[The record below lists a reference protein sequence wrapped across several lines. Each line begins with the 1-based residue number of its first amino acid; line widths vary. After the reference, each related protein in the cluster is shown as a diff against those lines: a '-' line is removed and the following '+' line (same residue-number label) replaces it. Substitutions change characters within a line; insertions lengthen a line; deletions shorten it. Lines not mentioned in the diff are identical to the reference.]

1 MDCNSQIHDELK
13 NMDPEESTGPFCD
26 RLLVE
31 VDEVEAEKVI
41 ESCCREQDMENVNGM
56 NVCINCGSVHGYD
69 YVPEHVNFY
78 ENMYKIRRK
87 SVYHRKYHIENV
99 LNSICYRNRVQL
111 THNQRNRIYKV
122 LAEIDSILYKINDGR
137 KRMISIKFILK
148 QLFKMLRL
156 PYKDIQVTKSKKTV
170 RYYKQ
175 YWEKVQLLIGDRIQS
190 IISV

>member
-1 MDCNSQIHDELK
+1 MRCNTQIHDELK
-13 NMDPEESTGPFCD
+13 NMGEPTCPFCD

-31 VDEVEAEKVI
+31 VDKVEVDEVVEL
-41 ESCCREQDMENVNGM
+41 CCSEYDMENVNGM
-56 NVCINCGSVHGYD
+56 NICINCGSIHGYD
-69 YVPEHVNFY
+69 YVSEYVDLH

-122 LAEIDSILYKINDGR
+122 FTEINSILHKINDGR
-137 KRMISIKFILK
+137 KRIIQIKFILM
-148 QLFKMLRL
+148 QLFKMLGL
-156 PYKDIQVTKSKKTV
+156 PYKDIQVTKSEETLT
-170 RYYKQ
+170 YYKQ
-175 YWEKVQLLIGDRIQS
+175 YWAKVQLLIGDKIQS

>member
-1 MDCNSQIHDELK
+1 MDCNSVIHDELK
-13 NMDPEESTGPFCD
+13 SMGEPTCPFCD

-31 VDEVEAEKVI
+31 VDKVEVDKVV
-41 ESCCREQDMENVNGM
+41 ESCCCEQDMENVNGM
-56 NVCINCGSVHGYD
+56 NVCIYCGSVHGYD

-137 KRMISIKFILK
+137 KRMISIKFIIK
-148 QLFKMLRL
+148 QLFKMLGL
-156 PYKDIQVTKSKKTV
+156 PYKYINVTKSKKTV
-170 RYYKQ
+170 RYYEQ

-190 IISV
+190 MINV

>member
-1 MDCNSQIHDELK
+1 MDCNSVIHDELK
-13 NMDPEESTGPFCD
+13 SMGEPTCPFCD

-31 VDEVEAEKVI
+31 VDKVEVDKVV
-41 ESCCREQDMENVNGM
+41 ESCCCEQDMENVNGM

-122 LAEIDSILYKINDGR
+122 LAEIDSILYKTNDGR
-137 KRMISIKFILK
+137 KRMISIKFIIK
-148 QLFKMLRL
+148 QLFKMLGL